1 MPVATPLWFNTE
13 EYSVPLL
20 VLFGVGCF
28 GWVVAY
34 VAIVRNAWRNRFLE
48 IPAGAVVANIAWEFV
63 WGFLYPNELGRFF
76 SWGYRAWFFFDLAI
90 VYCLFKWGAK
100 QVDTPEMKA
109 LFRPAC
115 AFGILAWAVG
125 VYFFVGEG
133 YDTGYGAISGY
144 ILNTMMSA
152 LYVVIVLRHGPLY
165 EFSLLVAWSKM
176 LGTALLTVFNFVV
189 QAGNLYLLA
198 LCLLTL
204 ALDLL
209 YIALFYSIR
218 SGRAAGLVA
227 AVRYQ
232 EV

>member
-1 MPVATPLWFNTE
+1 MPVATTEWFNTQK
-13 EYSVPLL
+13 YSVPLL

-34 VAIVRNAWRNRFLE
+34 VAIVKNALKNRFLE

-90 VYCLFKWGAK
+90 VY
-100 QVDTPEMKA
+100 M
-109 LFRPAC
+109 LFRYGERQVELSELQAVFKPAC
-115 AFGILAWAVG
+115 VFGIAAWAVG
-125 VYFFVGEG
+125 IYFFVGEG

-152 LYVVIVLRHGPLY
+152 LYVVILLRHGELY
-165 EFSLLVAWSKM
+165 DFSLVVAWSKM

-189 QAGNLYLLA
+189 QSGNPYLLL

-209 YIALFYSIR
+209 YIGLFYAVR
-218 SGRAAGLVA
+218 SGKAAPLVA
-227 AVRYQ
+227 ATR
-232 EV
+232 EGAR